1 MRILEYRVKVSSQE
15 AMSCTRQR
23 VTWLLA
29 DLGWIK
35 TECPAPIDNINQSSG
50 CNMGRSGSNSC
61 TSTHSP
67 RSVRSHGRGGTTG
80 RRDGGNW
87 LGVVKA
93 SEFTPE
99 IIGGRVL
106 EASKAT
112 KRMIAVFAT
121 ALTCMTVST
130 RKNSMYVYMI
140 GMFKRRH
147 ARKFVLKNQRQGS
160 IVAS

>member
-1 MRILEYRVKVSSQE
+1 MH
-15 AMSCTRQR
+15 
-23 VTWLLA
+23 
-29 DLGWIK
+29 
-35 TECPAPIDNINQSSG
+35 ID
-50 CNMGRSGSNSC
+50 
-61 TSTHSP
+61 TLT
-67 RSVRSHGRGGTTG
+67 SHGTVPYARLHHC
-80 RRDGGNW
+80 GGNW

-112 KRMIAVFAT
+112 KRAIAVFAT

-130 RKNSMYVYMI
+130 RKNSTYLYMT

-147 ARKFVLKNQRQGS
+147 ACKFVLKNQPQVS
-160 IVAS
+160 VVAF